1 MRWRGVLGGRSCLV
15 EMRRE
20 LCILT
25 SKRGLLDLRTS
36 AKDTYVCVIGTSFEV
51 EAAFILF

>member
-1 MRWRGVLGGRSCLV
+1 MLGGRSCLV

-36 AKDTYVCVIGTSFEV
+36 AKDTYVFMIGTGFKVEV
-51 EAAFILF
+51 AFMLF